1 MKGLLPLLGILF
13 SLVWIIWQILILM
26 FLCHRI
32 SNVPM
37 CIGDCSSLAEVIFL
51 VFPPNLW
58 FSVVGGVHDS
68 AVAWQT
74 ESGWIISHL
83 FSAVF
88 FCAWPSFYAVQVDL
102 SSNLLTD
109 LPVTFGDLLN
119 LKVPS
124 LFMFSLC
131 YSLFSQFCDTSML
144 EVNSNSWV
152 FCPCIFAS
160 TSRSRQATL
169 PRDPVFIG
177 FSIVCAGFASR
188 QQRAKIPPFYNIQDV
203 PATLNSRS
211 PQHRNHNGRSSSG
224 LLTYFLC
231 PFLSR
236 PLLFDDII
244 KELIDSLK
252 DGKILMTAVGQ
263 NIRSNWIFEL
273 WALLSLMRVLINF
286 DVTGLHFE
294 VVANFWSKKG
304 LFIESRNLLLII

>member
-88 FCAWPSFYAVQVDL
+88 LCAWPSFYVVQVDL

-131 YSLFSQFCDTSML
+131 YSLFSQLYDTSML
-144 EVNSNSWV
+144 EVNSN
-152 FCPCIFAS
+152 
-160 TSRSRQATL
+160 
-169 PRDPVFIG
+169 
-177 FSIVCAGFASR
+177 
-188 QQRAKIPPFYNIQDV
+188 
-203 PATLNSRS
+203 
-211 PQHRNHNGRSSSG
+211 
-224 LLTYFLC
+224 
-231 PFLSR
+231 FLS
-236 PLLFDDII
+236 
-244 KELIDSLK
+244 
-252 DGKILMTAVGQ
+252 ILPMYICFHFKKQA
-263 NIRSNWIFEL
+263 SNLTTWFCIYWF
-273 WALLSLMRVLINF
+273 
-286 DVTGLHFE
+286 LHC
-294 VVANFWSKKG
+294 
-304 LFIESRNLLLII
+304 LCRLYI